1 MERLGFIGL
10 GVMGLPMARNL
21 MKAGYKLTVHDH
33 HLPKQQLLA
42 EEGATAAAS
51 GREVAAA
58 SDIVITMVPD
68 SPDVE
73 AVYLGP
79 DGVLAGSS
87 SGMTLIDMSSI
98 SPAVARRVAQQAA
111 DLGADMLDAPVSGGE
126 VGAINATLS
135 IMVGGSDEA
144 FERALPLFRVL
155 GKNIVHV
162 GESGTGQVCKL
173 CNQLIVALNIT
184 AVSEAL
190 VLAKKAGAD
199 PVKVREALLGGFAQ
213 SRILEVHGQR
223 MLDRTFAP
231 GFRLCLQLKDMNN
244 VLAAGLDYGAVLP
257 ASGVVNE
264 LLKSLVVNGHADEDH
279 SAIVKVIES
288 LSAAEL

>member
-1 MERLGFIGL
+1 MERAGFIGL

-33 HLPKQQLLA
+33 HPQKQQALV
-42 EEGATAAAS
+42 EEGAAAAAS

-58 SDIVITMVPD
+58 NDIVITMVPD

-79 DGVLAGSS
+79 SGVLAGSS
-87 SGMTLIDMSSI
+87 HGMTLIDMSSI

-111 DLGADMLDAPVSGGE
+111 GLGADMLDAPVSGGE

-199 PVKVREALLGGFAQ
+199 PVKVREALLGGFAH

-244 VLAAGLDYGAVLP
+244 VLAAGLDYGAALP
-257 ASGVVNE
+257 ASAVVNE

-279 SAIVKVIES
+279 SAIVKAIEA
-288 LSAAEL
+288 LSATEL